1 MDYYFRINSFA
12 DAEAR
17 YNKVKPIRGSDNIR
31 PIGDRRRKWERIHKF
46 SRNCYGLFDGGVG
59 DPKTQWWNCSDLNV
73 TDAEAKSMAPVLWWR
88 DKYGSDH
95 VRFRNE
101 TGAGAH
107 NSRYKFLSM
116 AMPAGISFEIRNGKQ
131 FIVYGGD
138 KYFLA
143 KGTRVPSA
151 WLNANATAW
160 LRRSD
165 SVTTV
170 DDGVAIAFVRFAEYT
185 RGWKFDGGGKGIPQ
199 PPRTLVDT
207 KTKAKYKEDIQQF
220 WDWLC
225 VTAPMLPVDDWVYL
239 RDKKLELRG
248 YTQSVVGLDNLEMGR
263 ATLPEVALQIIMDY
277 NSPLRVNMALEFLKH
292 SDMTSVQTE
301 EDIKKVRSQYNRW
314 INKTLGLSHGSV
326 VIAGHVIL

>member
-1 MDYYFRINSFA
+1 MNYYFGINSFA

-17 YNKVKPIRGSDNIR
+17 YNSVKPIRGSDDIR
-31 PIGDRRRKWERIHKF
+31 PIGDRRRTWERIHKF

-59 DPKTQWWNCSDLNV
+59 DPKTQWWNCSGLNV

-107 NSRYKFLSM
+107 NSRYKFLHR
-116 AMPAGISFEIRNGKQ
+116 ATPYGLDFKVHNGKQ
-131 FIVYGGD
+131 FIVYGGEN
-138 KYFLA
+138 YFLA
-143 KGTRVPSA
+143 KGTRVPST

-225 VTAPMLPVDDWVYL
+225 VVTPMLPVKDWDYL
-239 RDKKLELRG
+239 RDKKSELRE
-248 YTQSVVGLDNLEMGR
+248 YTQSVVGLDNLEIGR
-263 ATLPEVALQIIMDY
+263 TTLPEVALQIIMDY
-277 NSPLRVNMALEFLKH
+277 NSPLRVNMALEFIKR
-292 SDMTSVQTE
+292 SYITSVQTE
-301 EDIKKVRSQYNRW
+301 EDIKKARSQYNRW
-314 INKTLGLSHGSV
+314 INETLGFNK
-326 VIAGHVIL
+326 IC

>member
-1 MDYYFRINSFA
+1 MYYYGYFRINSFA

-17 YNKVKPIRGSDNIR
+17 YNSVKPIRGSDDIR

-88 DKYGSDH
+88 DEYGSDH

-143 KGTRVPSA
+143 KGTRVPST
-151 WLNANATAW
+151 WLNAHANFW
-160 LRRSD
+160 LQHCGSP
-165 SVTTV
+165 TTI

-185 RGWKFDGGGKGIPQ
+185 RGWKFDGGGKDMPQ

-225 VTAPMLPVDDWVYL
+225 VVTPMLPVKDWDYL
-239 RDKKLELRG
+239 RDKKSELRE
-248 YTQSVVGLDNLEMGR
+248 YTQSVVGLDNLEIGR
-263 ATLPEVALQIIMDY
+263 TTLPEVALQIIMDY
-277 NSPLRVNMALEFLKH
+277 NSPLRVNMALEFLKR
-292 SDMTSVQTE
+292 SYITSVQTE

-314 INKTLGLSHGSV
+314 INKTLGFNKTC
-326 VIAGHVIL
+326 

>member
-1 MDYYFRINSFA
+1 MDYYFGINSFA

-17 YNKVKPIRGSDNIR
+17 YNKVKPIRGSNNIR
-31 PIGDRRRKWERIHKF
+31 PIGDRRRKWERIQKF

-107 NSRYKFLSM
+107 TSRYKFLHR
-116 AMPAGISFEIRNGKQ
+116 AMPVGLDFKVDNGKQ

-143 KGTRVPSA
+143 KGTRVPST

-170 DDGVAIAFVRFAEYT
+170 DDGVALTFVRFAEYT
-185 RGWKFDGGGKGIPQ
+185 RGWKIAQRGKGIPQ

-207 KTKAKYKEDIQQF
+207 KTKAKHKEDIQQF

-225 VTAPMLPVDDWVYL
+225 VTAPMLPVDDWHYL
-239 RDKKLELRG
+239 TEKRVELRG
-248 YTQSVVGLDNLEMGR
+248 YTQSVVGVDNLEMGR
-263 ATLPEVALQIIMDY
+263 VILPEVALQIITDY
-277 NSPLRVNMALEFLKH
+277 NNPLRVNMALEFLKR
-292 SDMTSVQTE
+292 SYMTYVQTE
-301 EDIKKVRSQYNRW
+301 ADAKKVRSQYNRW
-314 INKTLGLSHGSV
+314 INKTLGLNKTC
-326 VIAGHVIL
+326 

>member
-1 MDYYFRINSFA
+1 MDYYFGINSFA

-59 DPKTQWWNCSDLNV
+59 DPNTQWWNCSGLNV
-73 TDAEAKSMAPVLWWR
+73 ADAEAKSMAPVLWWR
-88 DKYGSDH
+88 GKYGSDN

-101 TGAGAH
+101 TGIGAH
-107 NSRYKFLSM
+107 NGRYTFLNR
-116 AMPAGISFEIRNGKQ
+116 ATPVGLDFKVHNGKQ
-131 FIVYGGD
+131 FIVNGGD

-143 KGTRVPSA
+143 KGTRVPST

-170 DDGVAIAFVRFAEYT
+170 DDGVALTFVRFAEYT
-185 RGWKFDGGGKGIPQ
+185 RGWRFDGGGKGIPQ

-225 VTAPMLPVDDWVYL
+225 VMAPMLPVDDWHYL
-239 RDKKLELRG
+239 REKMVQLRR
-248 YTQSVVGLDNLEMGR
+248 YTQSVVGVDNLAMGR
-263 ATLPEVALQIIMDY
+263 VILPEVALQIITDY
-277 NSPLRVNMALEFLKH
+277 NNPLRVNMALEFLKL
-292 SDMTSVQTE
+292 SYMTNVQTE
-301 EDIKKVRSQYNRW
+301 ADAKKVRSQYNRW
-314 INKTLGLSHGSV
+314 INKTLGLNKTC
-326 VIAGHVIL
+326 

>member
-1 MDYYFRINSFA
+1 MYYFGINSFA

-17 YNKVKPIRGSDNIR
+17 YNSVKPIRGSNNIR
-31 PIGDRRRKWERIHKF
+31 PIAERRRNWEHIHKF

-59 DPKTQWWNCSDLNV
+59 DPKTLWWGCSGLDV

-101 TGAGAH
+101 TGTGAH
-107 NSRYKFLSM
+107 KGRYAFLDR
-116 AMPAGISFEIRNGKQ
+116 AMPFGLSFYIHNGKQ

-143 KGTRVPSA
+143 KGTRVPST
-151 WLNANATAW
+151 WLNADATKW
-160 LRRSD
+160 LLRSG
-165 SVTTV
+165 SITTI
-170 DDGVAIAFVRFAEYT
+170 DDGVAITFVRFAEYT

-207 KTKAKYKEDIQQF
+207 KTKAKHKEDIQQF

-225 VTAPMLPVDDWVYL
+225 VTAPMLPANDWHYL
-239 RDKKLELRG
+239 QDKRSELRG
-248 YTQSVVGLDNLEMGR
+248 YTQSVVGVDNLEMGR

-277 NSPLRVNMALEFLKH
+277 NSPLRVNMAVEFLTL
-292 SDMTSVQTE
+292 SDMTSIQTE
-301 EDIKKVRSQYNRW
+301 ADAKKVRSQYNRW
-314 INKTLGLSHGSV
+314 INKTLGFNKTC
-326 VIAGHVIL
+326 

>member
-1 MDYYFRINSFA
+1 MYYYGYFRINSFA

-17 YNKVKPIRGSDNIR
+17 YNSVKPIRGSDNIR
-31 PIGDRRRKWERIHKF
+31 PIGDRRRKWEHIHKF

-59 DPKTQWWNCSDLNV
+59 DPKAQWWNCSDLNV

-101 TGAGAH
+101 TGSGGH
-107 NSRYKFLSM
+107 TSRYKFLSM

-143 KGTRVPSA
+143 KGTRVPST

-170 DDGVAIAFVRFAEYT
+170 DDGVAITFVRFAEYT
-185 RGWKFDGGGKGIPQ
+185 RGWKFDGGGKDMPQ

-225 VTAPMLPVDDWVYL
+225 VVTPMLPVKDWDYL
-239 RDKKLELRG
+239 RDKKSELRE
-248 YTQSVVGLDNLEMGR
+248 YTQSVVGLDNLEIGR
-263 ATLPEVALQIIMDY
+263 TTLPEVALQIIMDY
-277 NSPLRVNMALEFLKH
+277 NSPLRVNMALEFLKR
-292 SDMTSVQTE
+292 SYITSVQTE

-314 INKTLGLSHGSV
+314 INKTLGFNKTC
-326 VIAGHVIL
+326 

>member
-1 MDYYFRINSFA
+1 MNYYDSFEINSFA

-17 YNKVKPIRGSDNIR
+17 YNSVKPVRGSNDIR

-59 DPKTQWWNCSDLNV
+59 DPKTEGWNRRGLGV

-101 TGAGAH
+101 TGSGGH
-107 NSRYKFLSM
+107 TSRYKFLSM

-131 FIVYGGD
+131 FIMCGGE

-143 KGTRVPSA
+143 KGTRVPA
-151 WLNANATAW
+151 TWLNDNVNLW
-160 LRRSD
+160 RRRSN
-165 SVTTV
+165 SVTTI
-170 DDGVAIAFVRFAEYT
+170 DDGVALTFARNAET
-185 RGWKFDGGGKGIPQ
+185 GGWVFDGGGREAPK

-207 KTKAKYKEDIQQF
+207 KTKAKHKEDIQQF

-225 VTAPMLPVDDWVYL
+225 VTAPMLPVNDLAYL
-239 RDKKLELRG
+239 QDKAAELREHTKSRMG
-248 YTQSVVGLDNLEMGR
+248 DDNLEWG
-263 ATLPEVALQIIMDY
+263 ATTLPEVALQIVMDY
-277 NSPLRVNMALEFLKH
+277 NSPLRVNMAVEFLKY
-292 SDMTSVQTE
+292 SDMISVQTE
-301 EDIKKVRSQYNRW
+301 ADAKKVRSQYNRW
-314 INKTLGLSHGSV
+314 INKTLGFNKTC
-326 VIAGHVIL
+326 

>member
-1 MDYYFRINSFA
+1 MNYYYYFGINSFA

-17 YNKVKPIRGSDNIR
+17 YNSVKPIRGSDDIR

-59 DPKTQWWNCSDLNV
+59 DPKTEGWNHRGLGV

-101 TGAGAH
+101 TGSGAH
-107 NSRYKFLSM
+107 TSRYKFLHR
-116 AMPAGISFEIRNGKQ
+116 AMPAGLSFLVDNGKQ
-131 FIVYGGD
+131 FIVYGGE

-143 KGTRVPSA
+143 KGTHVPYD
-151 WLNANATAW
+151 WLDANANLW
-160 LRRSD
+160 LRRCGSP
-165 SVTTV
+165 TTI

-185 RGWKFDGGGKGIPQ
+185 RGWKFDGGGKDIPQ

-207 KTKAKYKEDIQQF
+207 KTKAKHKEDIQQF

-225 VTAPMLPVDDWVYL
+225 VTAPMLPVNDWAYL
-239 RDKKLELRG
+239 RDKAAELRG
-248 YTQSVVGLDNLEMGR
+248 YTQSVVGVDNLEMGR
-263 ATLPEVALQIIMDY
+263 VTLPEVALQIIMDY
-277 NSPLRVNMALEFLKH
+277 NSPLRVNMAVEFLKR

-301 EDIKKVRSQYNRW
+301 ADAKKVRSQYNRW
-314 INKTLGLSHGSV
+314 INKTLGFNKTC
-326 VIAGHVIL
+326 

>member
-1 MDYYFRINSFA
+1 MNYYYYFGINSFA

-17 YNKVKPIRGSDNIR
+17 YNSVKPIRGSDDIR

-59 DPKTQWWNCSDLNV
+59 DPKTEGWNHRGLGV

-101 TGAGAH
+101 TGSGAH
-107 NSRYKFLSM
+107 TSRYKFLHR
-116 AMPAGISFEIRNGKQ
+116 AMPAGLSFLVDNGKQ
-131 FIVYGGD
+131 FIVYGGES
-138 KYFLA
+138 YFLA
-143 KGTRVPSA
+143 KGTRVPYD
-151 WLNANATAW
+151 WLDANANLW
-160 LRRSD
+160 LRRCGSP
-165 SVTTV
+165 TTI

-185 RGWKFDGGGKGIPQ
+185 RGWKFDGGGKDIPQ

-207 KTKAKYKEDIQQF
+207 KTKAKHKEDIQQF

-225 VTAPMLPVDDWVYL
+225 VTAPMLPVNDWAYL
-239 RDKKLELRG
+239 RDKAAELRG
-248 YTQSVVGLDNLEMGR
+248 YTQSVVGVDNLEMGR
-263 ATLPEVALQIIMDY
+263 VTLPEVALQIIMDY
-277 NSPLRVNMALEFLKH
+277 NSPLRVNMAVEFLKR

-301 EDIKKVRSQYNRW
+301 ADAKKVRSQYNRW
-314 INKTLGLSHGSV
+314 INKTLGFNKTC
-326 VIAGHVIL
+326 

>member
-1 MDYYFRINSFA
+1 MYYFGINSFA

-59 DPKTQWWNCSDLNV
+59 DPKTQWWDRSVLNV

-107 NSRYKFLSM
+107 NGRYKFLHK
-116 AMPAGISFEIRNGKQ
+116 AMPVGLDFRVHDGKQ
-131 FIVYGGD
+131 FIAYGGD

-143 KGTRVPSA
+143 KGTRVPST

-165 SVTTV
+165 SVTTI
-170 DDGVAIAFVRFAEYT
+170 DDGVALTFVRFAEYT

-207 KTKAKYKEDIQQF
+207 KTKAKHKEAIQQF

-225 VTAPMLPVDDWVYL
+225 VTAPMLPVDDWRYIMEK
-239 RDKKLELRG
+239 RSELRG
-248 YTQSVVGLDNLEMGR
+248 YTQSVVGVDNLEMGLHI
-263 ATLPEVALQIIMDY
+263 LPEVALQIITDY
-277 NSPLRVNMALEFLKH
+277 NNPLRVNMALEFLKRL
-292 SDMTSVQTE
+292 SIAKVQTE
-301 EDIKKVRSQYNRW
+301 ADAKKVRSQYNRW
-314 INKTLGLSHGSV
+314 INKTLGFNKTC
-326 VIAGHVIL
+326 

>member
-1 MDYYFRINSFA
+1 MYYYFGINSFA

-101 TGAGAH
+101 TGSGGH
-107 NSRYKFLSM
+107 PSRYKFLSM

-143 KGTRVPSA
+143 KGTRVPST
-151 WLNANATAW
+151 WLNANATVW
-160 LRRSD
+160 LQRSD

-170 DDGVAIAFVRFAEYT
+170 DDGVALTFVRFAEYT
-185 RGWKFDGGGKGIPQ
+185 RGWKFDGGGKGIPK

-225 VTAPMLPVDDWVYL
+225 VTAPMLPVNDWAYL
-239 RDKKLELRG
+239 RDKRSELREH
-248 YTQSVVGLDNLEMGR
+248 TQSVVGLDNLEIGR
-263 ATLPEVALQIIMDY
+263 TTLPEVALQIITDY
-277 NSPLRVNMALEFLKH
+277 NNPLRVNMALEFLKR
-292 SDMTSVQTE
+292 SDMTSIQTYMTSVQTE
-301 EDIKKVRSQYNRW
+301 EDIKKVRSQYNYW
-314 INKTLGLSHGSV
+314 INKTLGLNKTC
-326 VIAGHVIL
+326 

>member
-1 MDYYFRINSFA
+1 MNYYYYFGINSFA

-17 YNKVKPIRGSDNIR
+17 YNSVKPIRGSDDIR

-59 DPKTQWWNCSDLNV
+59 DPKTEGWNHRGLGV

-101 TGAGAH
+101 TGSGAH
-107 NSRYKFLSM
+107 TSRYKFLHR
-116 AMPAGISFEIRNGKQ
+116 AMPAGLSFLVDNGKQ
-131 FIVYGGD
+131 FIVYGGE

-143 KGTRVPSA
+143 KGTRVPYD
-151 WLNANATAW
+151 WLDANANLW
-160 LRRSD
+160 LRRCGSP
-165 SVTTV
+165 TTI

-185 RGWKFDGGGKGIPQ
+185 RGWKFDGGGKDIPQ

-207 KTKAKYKEDIQQF
+207 KTKAKHKEDIQQF

-225 VTAPMLPVDDWVYL
+225 VTAPMLPVNDWAYL
-239 RDKKLELRG
+239 RDKAAELREHTKSRMG
-248 YTQSVVGLDNLEMGR
+248 DDNLEWGTT
-263 ATLPEVALQIIMDY
+263 TLPGVALQIIMDY
-277 NSPLRVNMALEFLKH
+277 NSPLRVNMAVEFLKR

-301 EDIKKVRSQYNRW
+301 ADAKKVRSQYNRW
-314 INKTLGLSHGSV
+314 INKTLGFNKTC
-326 VIAGHVIL
+326 